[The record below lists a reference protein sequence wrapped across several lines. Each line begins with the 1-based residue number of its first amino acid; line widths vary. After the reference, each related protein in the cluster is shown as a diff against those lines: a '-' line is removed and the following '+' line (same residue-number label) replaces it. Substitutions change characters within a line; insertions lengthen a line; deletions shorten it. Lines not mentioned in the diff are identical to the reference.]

1 MHDVSAVCLHWNR
14 LSLSPTTDRLVLV
27 SVPKTAPLCPNVAVG
42 TSVLFSLAFSSPEI
56 WTANEVLALSS
67 HESTALSLLLSPGME
82 VTAWWVW
89 SIGSRKWSPQ
99 VPLHLPEAEHWH
111 CEGGGTFHAL

>member
-67 HESTALSLLLSPGME
+67 HESTALFTF
-82 VTAWWVW
+82 VTRYGGDCLV
-89 SIGSRKWSPQ
+89 G
-99 VPLHLPEAEHWH
+99 LEHWIQ
-111 CEGGGTFHAL
+111 EVVPPGAPASARSRALAL